1 MFTWISSQ
9 TVFTS
14 GQIFIFQLMCLDV
27 VCSNSGLTGML
38 FVVRQ
43 VVTKHPNE
51 IPPSKHSTDE
61 GFPLACPRGP
71 NVKLQQVR
79 N

>member
-14 GQIFIFQLMCLDV
+14 EQILIFQLMCLGV
-27 VCSNSGLTGML
+27 VCSNSGLTGRL

-43 VVTKHPNE
+43 VVTKRPNE

-61 GFPLACPRGP
+61 GFPLACPCGP
-71 NVKLQQVR
+71 SAKLQQVR
-79 N
+79 D